1 MSLLI
6 NNLLLK
12 FSRTL
17 GIRNKQDMVI
27 RWSPESKPSLGGLT
41 FYIIF
46 LFSLS
51 VYTLVFDEGMQYRSS
66 QFGGFL
72 LAVTLGFLMGLYDDA
87 YNTNVPIKLFSQI
100 GCGLILITTGTHIQI
115 FDILLLDY
123 LLTLIWVI
131 GIMNSINM
139 LDNMDAVTSLVSL
152 GIVINLMVAMI
163 LKDGISTPY
172 SLVITGLIAS
182 LCGFLVFNWH
192 PSKMFMGDTGSQFL
206 GVLLAALS
214 VRYLWNPPA
223 ITETASFF
231 RPVFLILIVFAI
243 PLIDTATVIIRR
255 LARGS
260 SPFVGGKDHTTHHLS
275 YLGLSDTQVARFI
288 MAVSFSNCLL
298 GISILLYFDSWW
310 WLPSLLY
317 LAYFLTLFFSLFHL
331 TGTTGNE
338 HPE

>member
-12 FSRTL
+12 FSQTL
-17 GIRNKQDMVI
+17 GIRNKRDMVI
-27 RWSPESKPSLGGLT
+27 RWSAESKPSLGGLT

-51 VYTLVFDEGMQYRSS
+51 VYTVVFDESMQIRSI
-66 QFGGFL
+66 QFAGFL

-87 YNTNVPIKLFSQI
+87 YNTNVPIKLISQI
-100 GCGLILITTGTHIQI
+100 GCGLILIATGTHIQL

-123 LLTLIWVI
+123 LLTLLWVI

-152 GIVINLMVAMI
+152 GIAVNLMVSMI
-163 LKDGISTPY
+163 LTDGITTPY

-182 LCGFLVFNWH
+182 LAGFLVFNWH
-192 PSKMFMGDTGSQFL
+192 PSRMFMGDTGSQFL

-214 VRYLWNPPA
+214 VRYLWNPPL
-223 ITETASFF
+223 IHEQASFF
-231 RPVFLILIVFAI
+231 RPVILVLIVFAV
-243 PLIDTATVIIRR
+243 PVIDTATVVIRR
-255 LARGS
+255 IARGR

-288 MAVSFSNCLL
+288 LAVSFSNCLL
-298 GISILLYFDSWW
+298 GVSILLYFNSWW

-317 LAYFLTLFFSLFHL
+317 LAYFMTLFLSLFYL
-331 TGTTGNE
+331 TGSTGNE
-338 HPE
+338 HKG